1 MNTVVLTGSQRL
13 GGNVKAP
20 PSKSET
26 IREVIASTLS
36 RGASEILGP
45 LSADDTNAA
54 RRCCQALGARITVR
68 RNSWK
73 IWSDGRIRC
82 PRKPLNCIESATTLR
97 FLAAVGS
104 SAPGIVVLTGKESL
118 LKRPIGLLLSSLRQ
132 LGVDCFTEEGDIY
145 PPVLNLGGGLDGGD
159 VNLRGD
165 ESSQYVSALLFA
177 SPQARR
183 EVKISLTT
191 PLESTPYVNLT
202 LRTLKDHGI
211 QFKASEELNYFEIRQ
226 GQEYRPI
233 SVSISGDY
241 SSISFLLVSA
251 VITDSRIKVGNLRRG
266 SGQADERIVQIL
278 KNMGVKISLGSDFL
292 SIMGVPERL
301 VPMDIDVRDC
311 PDLTPALAVL
321 ACFADGTSILRGT
334 RRLRIKESD
343 RVSVL
348 VSELSKMGVEIKSK
362 DDQLVIEG
370 LDRLRGAV
378 IESHGDH
385 RIAMAGVT
393 AALAAEGTSQIIGA
407 QTISKSYPNFL
418 QDLKILGAKLDVR

>member
-1 MNTVVLTGSQRL
+1 MNTVILPGSQTIS
-13 GGNVKAP
+13 GGIRAP

-36 RGASEILGP
+36 RGASEIVGP
-45 LSADDTNAA
+45 LSADDTDAV
-54 RRCCQALGARITVR
+54 RQCCQALGARITVR
-68 RNSWK
+68 PGSWE
-73 IWSDGRIRC
+73 IWSDGRIPSR
-82 PRKPLNCIESATTLR
+82 RKPLNCIESATTLR
-97 FLAAVGS
+97 LLTAVSS

-118 LKRPIGLLLSSLRQ
+118 LKRPIGLLISSLRR

-145 PPVLNLGGGLDGGD
+145 PPILNLGGGLDGGD
-159 VNLRGD
+159 VSLRGD
-165 ESSQYVSALLFA
+165 ESSQYISALLLA
-177 SPQARR
+177 SPQARK
-183 EVKISLTT
+183 EVKISLST

-202 LRTLKDHGI
+202 LRTLKGHRI
-211 QFKASEELNYFEIRQ
+211 QFKASEEMDYFEIRQ
-226 GQEYRPI
+226 GQNYRPMN
-233 SVSISGDY
+233 VSISGDY

-251 VITDSRIKVGNLRRG
+251 VITGSSIKVSNLKHG

-278 KNMGVKISLGSDFL
+278 ENMGVEISLGSDFL
-292 SIMGVPERL
+292 SIIRVPKRL
-301 VPMDIDVRDC
+301 VPMDIDMRDC

-343 RVSVL
+343 RASVL

-370 LDRLRGAV
+370 LCRLKGAV

-393 AALAAEGTSQIIGA
+393 AALAAKGTSQIVDA

-418 QDLKILGAKLDVR
+418 QDLKSLGAKLDVK